1 MDNVGVSSVVKLKL
15 SRAELYV
22 LMRLLKTTSIPGI
35 DLNWFQNPPADLLPE
50 ILVQTVDTAVKAL
63 VSRGYLVP
71 LQADT
76 ASSQSFATRMNSSS
90 NQNNW
95 KKIGIPE
102 GIATLLSICA
112 SPVQSLALTWR
123 TSQGVR
129 LLWLHARE
137 QFVIAVTSP
146 LTEIYQFTALP
157 DWDTS
162 RSVLIEALGLA
173 EQQAPVQPLVI
184 KKLST
189 DSLAQARLA
198 IEKSDPMEALTR
210 LTSEGISESTAQSF
224 LEAIDA
230 CTVVANITVTGLKK
244 GQKQANLV
252 IIVTPTIC
260 LMLQQLYTDQ
270 TSYAVQ
276 AVSAATIRAWLT
288 ATWTL
293 QR

>member
-1 MDNVGVSSVVKLKL
+1 MDNVGVSSIVKLKL

-22 LMRLLKTTSIPGI
+22 IMRLLKTTSMPGI
-35 DLNWFQNPPADLLPE
+35 DLSWFQNPPADLSPG

-76 ASSQSFATRMNSSS
+76 ASSQSLRVNSSS
-90 NQNNW
+90 NQYNW
-95 KKIGIPE
+95 KKVGIPE
-102 GIATLLSICA
+102 GIVALLSICA
-112 SPVQSLALTWR
+112 SPMQSLALTWR

-129 LLWLHARE
+129 LLWLHACE
-137 QFVIAVTSP
+137 QLVVAVTSP
-146 LTEIYQFTALP
+146 LAEIYQFTVLP
-157 DWDTS
+157 DWDAS

-184 KKLST
+184 KKLSA

-198 IEKSDPMEALTR
+198 IERSDPIEALSR

-224 LEAIDA
+224 LEAVSD
-230 CTVVANITVTGLKK
+230 CTAIANLTITSLEK
-244 GQKQANLV
+244 GQKQVNLV

-260 LMLQQLYTDQ
+260 LMLQQLYPDQ
-270 TSYAVQ
+270 TCYAVQ